1 MSMSGWVQRFLA
13 YPLAFFLPPSCVA
26 CHGLLPATEPIGV
39 CPDCWPK
46 LPFWRQDLI
55 SMPLLDAAIDAYYAP
70 FVYEEPVSQWI
81 KALKFYDRTELTA
94 VLAQFMVSAYP
105 QHHAQDAGL
114 PPLVVPVPLHRRRL
128 RQRLY
133 NQSALLARR
142 VARHNGGVYAPLA
155 MQRVKHTLP
164 QSRKTRRQREQL
176 TAKTF
181 AVRQNVLGRRVILVD
196 DILTTGTTATACAQA
211 LKQAGACRVEVLT
224 AAYVPP

>member
-1 MSMSGWVQRFLA
+1 
-13 YPLAFFLPPSCVA
+13 
-26 CHGLLPATEPIGV
+26 
-39 CPDCWPK
+39 
-46 LPFWRQDLI
+46 
-55 SMPLLDAAIDAYYAP
+55 MPLLDAAIDAYYAP

-94 VLAQFMVSAYP
+94 VLAHFMANALPRQTV
-105 QHHAQDAGL
+105 AGTEAL

-133 NQSALLARR
+133 NQSALLARW
-142 VARHNGGVYAPLA
+142 VARHNGSVYAPLA
-155 MQRVKHTLP
+155 LQRVKYTLP
-164 QSRKTRRQREQL
+164 QTRKTRRQREQL
-176 TAKTF
+176 FAKTF
-181 AVRQNVLGRRVILVD
+181 VVRQNVLGRRVILVD